1 MLENFMWFASIASI
15 IIVLYFSLKIFQFHA
30 RCVVNEM
37 ILFHHRETKKF
48 VVLSEIEKRNLKEF
62 LEKWSNPVNMIAVG
76 IAFLIHSIMV
86 LLYPTLTYDEMTTGE
101 LILSGLS
108 FGCTMF
114 ILITHSS
121 LDWDKINDI
130 TKDVALAHYRGYK
143 NWLQGLLD
151 GTGNPD
157 DIRAIMTQTSAD
169 LELVKIWI
177 AEQIEIADGNISRI
191 SNWQR

>member
-1 MLENFMWFASIASI
+1 MSEYLAWFLAVSSIV
-15 IIVLYFSLKIFQFHA
+15 IVFYFSLKIFQFHA

-37 ILFHHRETKKF
+37 ILFHHRETRKF
-48 VVLSEIEKRNLKEF
+48 VNLTEIEKRNLREF

-76 IAFLIHSIMV
+76 IALLIHSITV
-86 LLYPTLTYDEMTTGE
+86 LLYPTLSYGEMTTGE
-101 LILSGLS
+101 LVLSGLS

-130 TKDVALAHYRGYK
+130 TKDVALAHYKGYK
-143 NWLQGLLD
+143 NWLQGLLN

-169 LELVKIWI
+169 PELVKIWI
-177 AEQIEIADGNISRI
+177 VEQIEIADGNISRI